1 MKFTI
6 HHYNILI
13 LSDLCPGEEKRFL
26 KNTNIT
32 DFTHKLPPIWLGVHV
47 IYSFSSPNPIDL
59 IKFNPVVLENKMF
72 THDRGQTQ
80 THSNRSLS
88 DPGDLKME

>member
-1 MKFTI
+1 MPRRREE
-6 HHYNILI
+6 
-13 LSDLCPGEEKRFL
+13 DLK

-32 DFTHKLPPIWLGVHV
+32 DFTHKLPPIWLGGHE
-47 IYSFSSPNPIDL
+47 IYSFSSPDPIDL
-59 IKFNPVVLENKMF
+59 LKFHPVVLENKMF